1 MQENPPANKPTKM
14 ESKESEEM
22 FRSFSEQAFVGNY
35 LIQDEKFVYVNPKF
49 ADIFG
54 YTVEECMNNM
64 HFHKVVHPDDLEFI
78 EAQVRRRTAGEIIF
92 LQHGFRGI
100 KKNGKI
106 IHVKVYGSSLIYKG
120 RIAATGS
127 LLDITESKHT
137 QDINQTLFAI
147 SNAVNTT
154 PNLKN
159 LYRSIHKSLSN
170 IMDVTNFYI
179 ALVDIKEHTMHFPY
193 HVDTADDDYSPITD
207 FDPNISLTGLVV
219 SKARPVLLNKKE
231 LEKRARQN
239 GVWGVLPL
247 IWMGVPLII
256 KNEVIGVIAAQSYL
270 DPHLYKKQDL
280 QILSMVSDQIAIAI
294 DHKRTE
300 DALHENEKKY
310 RLLFKNAPAGIYEF
324 DFGKNSFID
333 VNELMCR
340 YSGYSKKEFLSMN
353 PLDLFTEASKNLYI
367 KRLEKLSTKKNLS
380 RGIEYEIIN
389 KMGKKLNVVLNNDYI
404 YKKGKLTGARVV
416 VHDITDRK
424 LAEKELK
431 LLNSRL
437 EYEATHDPLTGGLNR
452 RAILDILSKE
462 LIRTKRRNSRL
473 SIGLCDIDHFKQIN
487 DMYGHQVGDD
497 VLCHLV
503 KTIQN
508 TLRPY
513 DLVGRYGGE
522 EFLLVMFDAAG
533 SPDESFY
540 ERVREKIAHHKMVT
554 RAGDVSITVSIGI
567 TSGTGDE
574 TIDEMIAKADTALYK
589 AKENGRNQLA
599 FFD

>member
-1 MQENPPANKPTKM
+1 MQGKPTKM
-14 ESKESEEM
+14 ESKESEEI

-54 YTVEECMNNM
+54 YTVEECLNKM
-64 HFHKVVHPDDLEFI
+64 HFHDFVHPDDLEFI
-78 EAQVRRRTAGEIIF
+78 EEQVRRRTAGEIIF

-100 KKNGKI
+100 KKNGKM
-106 IHVKVYGSSLIYKG
+106 IHVKVYGSSILYKG
-120 RIAATGS
+120 RIAAAGS
-127 LLDITESKHT
+127 MLDITDSKHT

-154 PNLKN
+154 SNLKD
-159 LYRSIHKSLSN
+159 LYGSIHKSLSN

-179 ALVDIKEHTMHFPY
+179 ALVNIKEHTMHFPY
-193 HVDTADDDYSPITD
+193 HVDTSDDDFSPITD
-207 FDPNISLTGLVV
+207 FDPNNSLTGLVV
-219 SKARPVLLNKKE
+219 SKGRPVLLNKKE
-231 LEKRARQN
+231 LDKRAGQN

-270 DPHLYKKQDL
+270 DPLLYKKQDL

-294 DHKRTE
+294 DHKQTE

-324 DFGKNSFID
+324 DFEKNRFID
-333 VNELMCR
+333 VNELMCK
-340 YSGYSKKEFLSMN
+340 YSGYSKKEFLSMD
-353 PLDLFTEASKNLYI
+353 PLDLFTEASKKLYI
-367 KRLEKLSTKKNLS
+367 GRLEKLSIKRKLARNV
-380 RGIEYEIIN
+380 EYEIIN
-389 KMGKKLNVVLNNDYI
+389 KMGEKLNVNLNNDYI
-404 YKKGKLTGARVV
+404 YKKGKLTGVRVV

-431 LLNSRL
+431 LLNLRL

-462 LIRTKRRNSRL
+462 LIRTKRKNSRL
-473 SIGLCDIDHFKQIN
+473 SIGLCDIDHFKQVN

-522 EFLLVMFDAAG
+522 EFLLVMFDSAG
-533 SPDESFY
+533 LPDKSFY
-540 ERVREKIAHHKMVT
+540 ERIREKIAHHKMVT
-554 RAGDVSITVSIGI
+554 ISGEVSITVSIGI
-567 TSGTGDE
+567 TIGTGDE
-574 TIDEMIAKADTALYK
+574 TIDEMIAKADIALYK

-599 FFD
+599 FF